1 MIAARFLPTRR
12 TIKRVAVGVAAAFV
26 LAQFIPVDRSNP
38 PVESDVPASV
48 AVRDILQRSC
58 YDCHSNET
66 VWPWYSRVA
75 PASWIVG
82 RDVRQARQHLN
93 FSTWNRLNAADRE
106 HALEE
111 ILDEVEAG
119 DMPMSI
125 YLPLHPDA
133 RLTDADTRLI
143 AEWVQGA
150 SAR

>member
-1 MIAARFLPTRR
+1 M
-12 TIKRVAVGVAAAFV
+12 
-26 LAQFIPVDRSNP
+26 
-38 PVESDVPASV
+38 PASV